1 MNLQKLLTKFVAMV
15 TLLLFFAGTS
25 FAADIF
31 VSNTNGN
38 DITGS
43 GTALSPYKTIAKALA
58 VAAAGDVIKIDA
70 DTYGEGNVS
79 VTKEVS
85 FVALTFNALNTVT
98 ITNGMTIN
106 PGAGK
111 TVNLGLSANASQQFN
126 LGTGATA
133 LVLTSG
139 TLNITTANVVIGS
152 GGTLTRTAGTIS
164 EVPTVTNVNVIYNGT
179 ATLTAGPELAAN
191 IGTGTLTVN
200 ITAGETLTASN
211 ALTTAGGI
219 TVTAGNVTF
228 GDVTLSGSLFTNNG
242 AASTVVFNGA
252 VTVTGGALGNAINNA
267 NNGTVTLN
275 STLAFNHNNTTAA
288 NFTAT
293 VVNGGTGTLTLAQG
307 FTTAG
312 GTVAATNYV
321 TRINVTNSSTGTLA
335 ANNVVTVYDL
345 TNAST
350 GKISL
355 TGGSVTNTVANN
367 AGGTLDLLASFEFA
381 GATIGNGNAASV
393 IKLNS
398 NTLTVSAAAA
408 TFTNTG
414 KVISATAATVG
425 SGYVNV
431 TKAITVTGGELPN
444 VTIAGTAGKVTFG
457 GAASIYGTLTISSPV
472 AGALTDGGFVITL
485 YGNFTRTDNTPGNV
499 VATGTLT
506 FSGTAAQG
514 FTPGASLTLN
524 NLTVNKA
531 SGEVALTASV
541 NINANLTI
549 TSGSL
554 NVADYNLN
562 MKGTGVIFDNS
573 GSAYSSTGN
582 GYVVFENATA
592 GGGTTATIQ
601 GTGAF
606 GNTLVN
612 LANAADK
619 VITGSS
625 VAISNGTLYL
635 FQGDL
640 EVSNGHTLTFSEVLV
655 KTQTTAANSAAL
667 LLAGTGAT
675 AVAASKTISLE
686 YFGTT
691 AYVAGAEWNAA
702 TATKL
707 NNVNIN
713 TTGVAVT
720 GFAGAST
727 IAGTLTVAQTAI
739 LTQGANVYTLS
750 GASKVHSILG
760 SVAGGTL
767 EVTGASATINGGT
780 ATADVASVNNLTI
793 NLANATDV
801 FTSSN
806 LKVIA
811 GNLLVTKGAASVT
824 MNAVTATMTGNVTLT
839 AGSLAFN
846 RAATTSTH
854 GGNLV
859 LTAGTMSYTAGS
871 TTATSTIGGTV
882 TLTAGSLLLGSNV
895 TVTGTTDQIAGNLDL
910 GTFKYTQLGA
920 GANDYNRTGAGT
932 VTNGTVAFNSTAAAI
947 NVVPG
952 TTFVLPNVEL
962 VGTANGVTFDNSLE
976 VAGSFTIDNAGTF
989 TQGAGVLTLSGST
1002 ITVTNDAGAFTGAAT
1017 ITGAAVTATLGQNYA
1032 IPTLVINSTG
1042 TFTLATSVAGPTAVT
1057 LTVGTAFTLTKG
1069 IVSLGIN
1076 SLSVATAFT
1085 HTAGSITQTTGYLNL
1100 NVGAP
1105 SVVDGF
1111 TVDNLKIETS
1121 GANFGTK
1128 TFTVV
1133 KNLVLANSL
1142 TTSADGKLVLGDG
1155 CLVERQGNA
1164 FVLSHVPT
1172 FGANTDLKYST
1183 YTGAA
1188 NITTAKEVPSTVR
1201 NVTVLADG
1209 GALKTILAKNITVTG
1224 TLSLSDMF
1232 DATTTASTAITM
1244 ADGSTLELKVDG
1256 TAALDENLTK
1266 AGAMHLIYN
1275 GAANTTTRELGAITS
1290 GAHPTFTGNVTFKT
1304 TVLVDAAT
1312 HTFSGTLSF
1321 DNAADFTTT
1330 GQTVNVQGN
1339 VAQIHA
1345 TAGFF
1350 AGTGSVWFTG
1360 ANNATLT
1367 LTQNEVLPAFT
1378 AFGLNKSANTATVT
1392 LMGGK
1397 TLDFSGAPI
1406 NLSLT
1411 KGIFDTDGTSV
1422 IILKQNSA
1430 GGQPTQGFARTTGV
1444 ITGNVRKF
1452 VDRTD
1457 LQAIS
1462 LVEYPTGSP
1471 TGEYRP
1477 AKFYFKSAPQ
1487 SSVNLTVD
1495 HQIGAPNGGN
1505 GLPLNTGSVVITNYA
1520 PFYWFIKSDI
1530 SLAPSY
1536 QFDLELQSEGY
1547 SDYVL
1552 DGIQNV
1558 RMIRRDSGNV
1568 ANQWRLQGADNAY
1581 DNSTIA
1587 ANWPLVKVIDA
1598 TGGVTSTGSI
1608 FSYSQSNK
1616 APVFTAVG
1624 PQTVNEGVALTFD
1637 VLADDPDV
1645 GQTATLAVVSKPAGS
1660 AVTID
1665 GETASFAWTPA
1676 FVDSGTTYKLI
1687 LSATDGVETS
1697 YDTTSITVTN
1707 VNQAPVFTTAG
1718 VLADT
1723 VAVAEG
1729 VAFTHTYV
1737 ATDETDNT
1745 ALYYT
1750 ILAGPTGATLDIS
1763 TGVFTWTPAFET
1775 NGTFET
1781 LTVVVFDA
1789 DSAASDT
1796 TTSVLRITKTNRAPV
1811 LARVSS
1817 TTVGAEGTA
1826 FTFTYSATDADTADA
1841 LTYSLSNIGGDS
1853 TNFGAAVS
1861 QAGVLSWTPGYT
1873 QAGTYKFIVSVT
1885 DNGAPNLSDSDTLQV
1900 VILNANAAPV
1910 FTAEMPNQTVVY
1922 PAPVNFTYVATDL
1935 DGDALTYAFNGEVPE
1950 GATINGTTGEFS
1962 WTPKFNQT
1970 AIYLIKVR
1978 VGDGHGGIAET
1989 VAEITVTEDT
1999 TVVGVEDFAVPTEYA
2014 LEQNYPNPFNP
2025 TTIIRFG
2032 LPEQS
2037 NVTLKVYNLLGQE
2050 VATLLNTVKAAGWHE
2065 VNFNASSLSTGLYIY
2080 RIEATN
2086 FVSIKKMMLVK

>member
-1 MNLQKLLTKFVAMV
+1 MNLRNILTKFGVMV
-15 TLLLFFAGTS
+15 TILLFLAGST
-25 FAADIF
+25 FAADVF

-38 DITGS
+38 DITGT

-58 VAAAGDVIKIDA
+58 VASAGDVIKIDA

-98 ITNGMTIN
+98 ITNGMTFN

-111 TVNLGLSANASQQFN
+111 TVNLGLSSDGSQQFN
-126 LGTGATA
+126 LGTGGTA
-133 LVLTSG
+133 MVLTSG

-164 EVPTVTNVNVIYNGT
+164 EVPTVTNVNIVYNGT

-200 ITAGETLTASN
+200 ITAGETLTAPN

-228 GDVTLSGSLFTNNG
+228 GGAVTLSSSLFTNNG

-252 VTVTGGALGNAINNA
+252 VSVTGSAAIGNAINNA
-267 NNGTVTLN
+267 NNGTLTLN
-275 STLAFNHNNTTAA
+275 STLAFNHSSAAGA

-312 GTVAATNYV
+312 GSFGGTAYV

-335 ANNVVTVYDL
+335 ANGVVTVYDL
-345 TNAST
+345 TNTST
-350 GKISL
+350 GKITL

-367 AGGTLDLLASFEFA
+367 AGGTLDMLASFEFA
-381 GATIGNGNAASV
+381 GATIGNGNGASV

-398 NTLTVSAAAA
+398 NTLTVSAAGA

-414 KVISATAATVG
+414 KVISSTAATVG

-444 VTIAGTAGKVTFG
+444 VTIAGSAGKVTLG
-457 GAASIYGTLTISSPV
+457 GNVSVYGALTVASPV
-472 AGALTDGGFVITL
+472 AGALTDGGNTITL
-485 YGNFTRTDNTPGNV
+485 YGNFSRTDNTPGNV

-506 FSGTAAQG
+506 FAGTAAQG
-514 FTPGASLTLN
+514 FTPGASLTLM

-541 NINANLTI
+541 NINGNLTI

-562 MKGTGVIFDNS
+562 ILGAGSVFNNS

-582 GYVVFENATA
+582 GYVVFQNADV
-592 GGGTTATIQ
+592 GGVGVLGSAATIS
-601 GTGAF
+601 GTGSF
-606 GNTLVN
+606 GNILVN
-612 LANAADK
+612 LVDPADQ
-619 VITGSS
+619 VVTGSN

-640 EVSNGHTLTFSEVLV
+640 NGAHTITFSDVLI
-655 KTQTTAANSAAL
+655 KIQTTAANSAAL
-667 LLAGTGAT
+667 TLGAGAT
-675 AVAASKTISLE
+675 AVAAGKTISLE

-707 NNVNIN
+707 NNVTIN
-713 TTGVAVT
+713 TTAVAVT
-720 GFAGAST
+720 GYNGAST
-727 IAGTLTVAQTAI
+727 IAGTLTVASGAT
-739 LTQGANVYTLS
+739 LTQGANIYTLS
-750 GASKVHSILG
+750 GASKVHSVLG
-760 SVAGGTL
+760 TVGGGTL
-767 EVTGASATINGGT
+767 EVTGASATLNGGT
-780 ATADVASVNNLTI
+780 ATGNAASVNNLTI

-806 LKVIA
+806 LKVIG
-811 GNLLVTKGAASVT
+811 GNLTVTKGAASIT
-824 MNAVTATMTGNVTLT
+824 MNTVTATVTGNITLT

-846 RAATTSTH
+846 RAATTSVH

-859 LTAGTMSYTAGS
+859 LTAGSMSYTAGS

-882 TLTAGSLLLGSNV
+882 TLTAGNLVLGSNV
-895 TVTGTTDQIAGNLDL
+895 TVTGATSQVAGSVDL
-910 GTFKYTQLGA
+910 GGNTFTQLGS
-920 GANDYNRTGAGT
+920 GASPDYNRTGAGT

-947 NVVPG
+947 DLAPG
-952 TTFVLPNVEL
+952 TTFVLPNVML
-962 VGTANGVTFDNSLE
+962 NGTANGVTFNNSLE
-976 VAGSFTIDNAGTF
+976 VAGTFTIDNAGTF
-989 TQGAGVLTLSGST
+989 SQGAGVLTLSGSA

-1017 ITGAAVTATLGQNYA
+1017 VTGSAVTMTLGQNYA
-1032 IPTLVINSTG
+1032 IPTLVINSSG
-1042 TFTLATSVAGPTAVT
+1042 TVTLATSVAGPTAVT

-1069 IVSLGIN
+1069 IVSQGIN
-1076 SLSVATAFT
+1076 SISVATAFT
-1085 HTAGSITQTTGYLNL
+1085 HTAGSFTQTTGYLNL

-1105 SVVDGF
+1105 AVADGF
-1111 TVDNLKIETS
+1111 TVDNLKIQTS
-1121 GANFGTK
+1121 AANFGTK

-1183 YTGAA
+1183 YSGAA

-1201 NVTVLADG
+1201 NLTVLSDA
-1209 GALKTILAKNITVTG
+1209 GALKTILAKSITVTG
-1224 TLSLSDMF
+1224 TLSLADML
-1232 DATTTASTAITM
+1232 DATTTASVAITM

-1256 TAALDENLTK
+1256 TSALDEDLTK
-1266 AGAMHLIYN
+1266 AGAMNLIYN

-1304 TVLVDAAT
+1304 TVTVDAAT
-1312 HTFSGTLSF
+1312 HTFAGSLSF
-1321 DNAADFTTT
+1321 DNGADFNT
-1330 GQTVNVQGN
+1330 GAQTVSLQGD

-1350 AGTGSVWFTG
+1350 TGTGSVWFTG
-1360 ANNATLT
+1360 ATNTDLT
-1367 LTQNEVLPAFT
+1367 LTQNEVLPNLA
-1378 AFGLNKSANTATVT
+1378 AFGLNKTNNTNTVT
-1392 LMGGK
+1392 LKGGK
-1397 TLDFSGAPI
+1397 TLSFTGGGAL
-1406 NLSLT
+1406 NLLTLT
-1411 KGIFDTDGTSV
+1411 KGAFDTDANSV
-1422 IILKQNSA
+1422 IVLLQGSLLN
-1430 GGQPTQGFARTTGV
+1430 QPTQGFARTSGV
-1444 ITGNVRKF
+1444 VTGNVRKF
-1452 VDRTD
+1452 VDRTN

-1462 LVEYPTGSP
+1462 LIEYPTGSP
-1471 TGEYRP
+1471 DGEYRP

-1487 SSVNLTVD
+1487 SSINLTVD

-1536 QFDLELQSEGY
+1536 QFDLELQAEGY
-1547 SDYVL
+1547 NDYVL

-1568 ANQWRLQGADNAY
+1568 ANQWRLQGSDTNY
-1581 DNSTIA
+1581 DNSTIS

-1608 FSYSQSNK
+1608 FSYSQSDK
-1616 APVFTAVG
+1616 APAFTAAG
-1624 PQTVNEGVALTFD
+1624 DQTVAEGSELTFN
-1637 VLADDPDV
+1637 VSASDPDV
-1645 GQTATLAVVSKPAGS
+1645 GQTATLALVSKPDS
-1660 AVTID
+1660 STVTID
-1665 GETASFAWTPA
+1665 GQTATFKWTPGNTDA
-1676 FVDSGTTYKLI
+1676 GTHYLI
-1687 LSATDGVETS
+1687 LSATDGKSTT
-1697 YDTTSITVTN
+1697 YDTTKITVTN
-1707 VNQAPVFTTAG
+1707 VNQAPMFT
-1718 VLADT
+1718 
-1723 VAVAEG
+1723 AEG
-1729 VAFTHTYV
+1729 SLAAAVNVPEGVEFTFTFA
-1737 ATDETDNT
+1737 ATDEPDNT
-1745 ALYYT
+1745 NLYFT
-1750 ILAGPTGATLDIS
+1750 ILEGPAGATLDIA
-1763 TGVFTWTPAFET
+1763 TGAFAWTPAFGT
-1775 NGTFET
+1775 NGTSEN
-1781 LTVVVFDA
+1781 LKVVVFDT
-1789 DSAASDT
+1789 DSLASDT
-1796 TTSVLRITKTNRAPV
+1796 TSSVLTITKTNRAPV
-1811 LARVSS
+1811 IARVSS
-1817 TTVGAEGTA
+1817 STAATEGQE
-1826 FTFTYSATDADTADA
+1826 FTFEFSATDPDSAD
-1841 LTYSLSNIGGDS
+1841 
-1853 TNFGAAVS
+1853 
-1861 QAGVLSWTPGYT
+1861 VLSYSVAEVGGNDTTAVMVGSVFTWTPNFMA
-1873 QAGTYKFIVSVT
+1873 AGTHQFAVTVT
-1885 DNGAPNLSDSDTLQV
+1885 DNGSPNLSDTDTLSV
-1900 VILNANAAPV
+1900 VVANANAAPT
-1910 FTAEMPNQTVVY
+1910 FTAELQNQTIEFGQTITFKY
-1922 PAPVNFTYVATDL
+1922 EASDP
-1935 DGDALTYAFNGEVPE
+1935 DGDVLVYGFDGESPD
-1950 GATINGTTGEFS
+1950 GATLDAATGEFS
-1962 WTPKFNQT
+1962 WTPEANQT

-1978 VGDGHGGIAET
+1978 VGDSHGGIAT
-1989 VAEITVTEDT
+1989 TQAEITVTAIT
-1999 TVVGVEDFAVPTEYA
+1999 GVDGLGIPEEFA

-2025 TTIIRFG
+2025 TTVIRYG

-2037 NVTLKVYNLLGQE
+2037 NVVLRVYNILGQE
-2050 VATLLNTVKAAGWHE
+2050 VATLVNTVQPAGWHE
-2065 VNFNASSLSTGLYIY
+2065 VNFNATQLSTGLYIY
-2080 RIEATN
+2080 RIEAKD